1 MEVVFLPHRAISYYK
16 DLQRR
21 AGIDFSSVS
30 KGLER
35 GLLLLK
41 LEVNLEDWLRYCDSE
56 ITHC

>member
-41 LEVNLEDWLRYCDSE
+41 LEVNLVDWLRYYD
-56 ITHC
+56 

>member
-1 MEVVFLPHRAISYYK
+1 MEVVFLSHRAISNYK

-21 AGIDFSSVS
+21 AGIDFSSAS

-41 LEVNLEDWLRYCDSE
+41 LEVNLVDWLRYYD
-56 ITHC
+56 